1 MHTSAREFVDSL
13 AHYPPM
19 ANVFNP
25 WAQEDERDQPGANTK
40 LIRQQHLAAYIEAR
54 RTSTKVILVAEAL
67 SHRGGRFTGV
77 AMTSERILLGNDPTL
92 NAIAEPIS
100 LLPGPCTRT
109 SNAERLREMTA
120 RKLGVY
126 EKTASVVWRTMLI
139 HGFSPTDFALWNA
152 FPFHPFRDGNTQTN
166 RRPTADELKG
176 TASVLAGFISLY
188 SPSVKV
194 VALGREAESALLLLM
209 HGREFERA
217 KHPAARM
224 AKFSGPST
232 NNKQHQMRGLDDVVR
247 GLRKSIP

>member
-1 MHTSAREFVDSL
+1 MDGSAQNFVQHL
-13 AHYPPM
+13 GTYPPM
-19 ANVFNP
+19 ANAFNP

-77 AMTSERILLGNDPTL
+77 AMTSERILLGNDATL
-92 NAIAEPIS
+92 NAIAEPTD
-100 LLPGPCTRT
+100 LLPGSCART
-109 SNAERLREMTA
+109 SNVERLREVTA

-152 FPFHPFRDGNTQTN
+152 FPFHPFRDSDTQTN
-166 RRPTADELKG
+166 RRPTANELKA

-209 HGREFERA
+209 RGREFELA

-224 AKFSGPST
+224 AKFPGPSP
-232 NNKQHQMRGLDDVVR
+232 NNKQRPMRGLDDVVR
-247 GLRKSIP
+247 GLRNSFP